1 MKLLK
6 RCKEAIPSRENGGK
20 VIIIDEVINTTD
32 DVHPKHSETL
42 LCFDIHMMVHTT
54 RKHRTEEEWRK
65 LFTEA
70 GFKGYNIIPAL
81 GLRSIIEIY
90 HRSVNI

>member
-6 RCKEAIPSRENGGK
+6 RCKEAIPTRENGGK
-20 VIIIDEVINTTD
+20 VIIIDKVMNTTD
-32 DVHPKHSETL
+32 GVHPKLTETQL
-42 LCFDIHMMVHTT
+42 HFDVHMMVHTT
-54 RKHRTEEEWRK
+54 GKQRTEEEWKK

-70 GFKGYNIIPAL
+70 GFKGYNIVPAL

-90 HRSVNI
+90 H